1 MFSLGEK
8 LDNIYIYKFVYQKRK
23 KIQAARFDVWIKNN
37 VFSHVISDLTI
48 ENRENTIDFMRT
60 RLCKQTF

>member
-1 MFSLGEK
+1 M
-8 LDNIYIYKFVYQKRK
+8 Q
-23 KIQAARFDVWIKNN
+23 RFDLWIENN

-60 RLCKQTF
+60 RLRKQTFLDDVNWNLS

>member
-1 MFSLGEK
+1 M
-8 LDNIYIYKFVYQKRK
+8 Q
-23 KIQAARFDVWIKNN
+23 RFDLWIENN

-60 RLCKQTF
+60 RLRKQTFLDDVNWNLT